1 MVSCDNRAIHLRDD
15 SSLTQPIFKRMH
27 SLRTLPDAMM
37 ALPALEKLDLR
48 WLHDL
53 EKPPAW
59 IPDLEARGGVVY
71 I

>member
-1 MVSCDNRAIHLRDD
+1 
-15 SSLTQPIFKRMH
+15 MH